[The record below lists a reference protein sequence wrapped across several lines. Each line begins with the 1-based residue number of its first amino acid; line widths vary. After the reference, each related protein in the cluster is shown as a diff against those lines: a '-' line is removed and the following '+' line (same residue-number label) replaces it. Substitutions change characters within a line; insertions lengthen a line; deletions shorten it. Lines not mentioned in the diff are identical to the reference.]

1 MHTSVMTKMYKF
13 VFIYLKN
20 VYGIEVVQKLQ
31 KGLKNLKNEY
41 KYSGFKA
48 EVTRAAKMIESDI
61 QRLF

>member
-1 MHTSVMTKMYKF
+1 MYKF